1 VNVSRPFVVIN
12 VAASLDGKI
21 DTVER
26 RGATISSEAD
36 RHRVDILRAG
46 VDAVMVGGRT
56 LLGEDPRLLIRSS
69 ELRAERRA
77 QGLPDNPAKVGIVT
91 RPAFKPDARFLSTG
105 PARIILFVATGVQ
118 EPELAELRERGVE
131 IHAMGSPR
139 VDLPMAMRTLV
150 ELGIV
155 RVLVEG
161 GGSLNFELLRLGLVD
176 EVQVYIAPLIVGG
189 ASAPTLADG
198 AGLPR
203 DLAVRLTRTDVSCE
217 DDAGLV
223 LRYRVERH

>member
-1 VNVSRPFVVIN
+1 VSRPFVVIN

-26 RGATISSEAD
+26 RGAAISSAAD
-36 RHRVDILRAG
+36 RHRVDNLRAG

-69 ELRAERRA
+69 DLRATRRA
-77 QGLPDNPAKVGIVT
+77 HGLPENPAKVGIVT

-105 PARIILFVATGVQ
+105 PARIILFVAAGVD
-118 EPELAELRERGVE
+118 ESELAELRERGVE
-131 IHAMGSPR
+131 IYAMGNPR
-139 VDLPMAMRTLV
+139 VDLLAAMSTLV
-150 ELGIV
+150 ELGIG

-161 GGSLNFELLRLGLVD
+161 GGSLNFELLRQGLVD

-203 DLAVRLTRTDVSCE
+203 DLAVRLTRTDMSYE
-217 DDAGLV
+217 DDGGLV
-223 LRYRVERH
+223 LRYQVERH